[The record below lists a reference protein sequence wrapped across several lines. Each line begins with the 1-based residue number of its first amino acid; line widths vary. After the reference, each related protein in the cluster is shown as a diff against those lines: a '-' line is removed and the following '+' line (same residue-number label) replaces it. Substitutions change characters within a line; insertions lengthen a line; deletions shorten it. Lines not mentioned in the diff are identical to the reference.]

1 MLTTLNVNKDRPER
15 VWMHVWDQARDR
27 AWCTFRGIVKD
38 YVADQIYSQVWYP
51 VRDQVLGKIGDPVA
65 DQVWVRVW
73 YPVKA
78 QLKQDIEC

>member
-1 MLTTLNVNKDRPER
+1 MLTKLEFKRFDSGT
-15 VWMHVWDQARDR
+15 
-27 AWCTFRGIVKD
+27 
-38 YVADQIYSQVWYP
+38 QVWGYL
-51 VRDQVLGKIGDPVA
+51 RDQVLGKIGDPVA